1 MGTGEL
7 VGTEREI
14 GGDQGEI
21 HDIVGGDCGEII
33 MWGSGELVGTE
44 AKIGGDQLRGE
55 LVGIERIRCEPDM

>member
-33 MWGSGELVGTE
+33 MWGSGGAGGDRGENRWGPTNGG
-44 AKIGGDQLRGE
+44 IGGDRGN
-55 LVGIERIRCEPDM
+55 